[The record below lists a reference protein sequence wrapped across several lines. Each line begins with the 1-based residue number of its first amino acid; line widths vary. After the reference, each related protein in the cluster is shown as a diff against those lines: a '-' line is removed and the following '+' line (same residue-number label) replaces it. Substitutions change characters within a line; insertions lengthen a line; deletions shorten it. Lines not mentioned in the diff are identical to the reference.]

1 MKILIVEDDK
11 GISDFV
17 IPELE
22 HEGYTTCLAVTGR
35 EALEK
40 FESEKPDLILLDI
53 MLPELNGLEV
63 LRRIRAESTVP
74 VILETARGETIDKIN
89 GLNLGADDYIPK
101 PFEIEELLARI
112 NALFRRVNYA
122 KEKESPVSIKNL
134 ILNIDRMS
142 FSIKNDKVAEKESL
156 DGKAAGSNM
165 VEVQLSKTEF
175 LFLKL
180 LIENQGKVFS
190 RQQIIDEIWGVGHYI
205 DENTVD
211 VYVGYLRSKISE
223 YTKDEYIRTVRGAG
237 YMMG

>member
-63 LRRIRAESTVP
+63 LRRIRAVSSVP

-112 NALFRRVNYA
+112 NALFRRISYNQP
-122 KEKESPVSIKNL
+122 KEATLTYKSLTLNL
-134 ILNIDRMS
+134 DRMS
-142 FSIKNDKVAEKESL
+142 FSFEGGE
-156 DGKAAGSNM
+156 
-165 VEVQLSKTEF
+165 EVQLSKTEF
-175 LFLKL
+175 LMLRLF
-180 LIENQGKVFS
+180 IENQGKVLS
-190 RQQIIDEIWGVGHYI
+190 RSQVIDEVWGKGHFI

-211 VYVGYLRSKISE
+211 VYVGYLRSKISDF
-223 YTKDEYIRTVRGAG
+223 TKDGYIKTVRGAG
-237 YMMG
+237 YMIV

>member
-11 GISDFV
+11 GISDFI

-35 EALEK
+35 EALSK
-40 FESEKPDLILLDI
+40 FEEEKPDLILLDI

-63 LRRIRAESTVP
+63 LRRIRAVSTVP

-112 NALFRRVNYA
+112 NALFRRVSYNQP
-122 KEKESPVSIKNL
+122 KESSLSYKSLSLNL
-134 ILNIDRMS
+134 DRMS
-142 FSIKNDKVAEKESL
+142 FSF
-156 DGKAAGSNM
+156 DGG
-165 VEVQLSKTEF
+165 EDVQLSKTEF
-175 LFLKL
+175 LMLRLFV
-180 LIENQGKVFS
+180 EDQGKVLS
-190 RQQIIDEIWGVGHYI
+190 RSQIIDGIWGKGHFI

-211 VYVGYLRSKISE
+211 VYIGYLRSKISE
-223 YTKDEYIRTVRGAG
+223 FTKDGYIKTVRGAG
-237 YMMG
+237 YMIV